1 MGFTVTK
8 RRRER
13 IVFEDLQAVNLH
25 SHPHV
30 THDVDMK
37 HLRRRA
43 TSGARWT
50 GTAMGIRIALQFV
63 QLAVLARL
71 LHVQDFGLMAM
82 VNVVLAFALTF
93 ADSGVSNAII
103 AYRDAKREELSSLYW
118 LNVVSGVA
126 VAILLWL
133 TAPFIAAIYHQPP
146 LIDLLRAGAVVFII
160 GPLGQQF
167 QVLFERDLRFK
178 RLAAIETAAV
188 VVSTVVGIGLAVLG
202 YGVWSLVWTTI
213 VNAFVK
219 SGTLAVVGWSTWRPM
234 MHFRPHECRRFLRF
248 GAYQMGERTLNLL
261 GQQLD
266 KIVVGILMG
275 PVPLGYYDMASRLI
289 SRPYQIVNPVFTR
302 VAFPVF
308 SAVQK
313 DRDRLRKGYL
323 ELMEVLNALTIPLY
337 VGMMVLAEPFVY
349 VQLGEKFAPSIPLLQ
364 ILSIVGLAFAL
375 SSPAG
380 SLILARGRADIAF
393 HLNILRTG
401 LILLGIWIG
410 SRWGLTGIAW
420 SMVAVVAGIMFP
432 VHAWV
437 RWKLVG
443 MRLGEFL
450 RVAAPFFWS
459 AVIAAIPCV
468 LGQLV
473 VDWPGPVL
481 ELLVLFAIALA
492 IYAGL
497 LWWRERPRV
506 MRILRL
512 ARS

>member
-1 MGFTVTK
+1 M
-8 RRRER
+8 
-13 IVFEDLQAVNLH
+13 
-25 SHPHV
+25 
-30 THDVDMK
+30 THDVDIK

-50 GTAMGIRIALQFV
+50 GTATGVRILLQFV

-71 LHVQDFGLMAM
+71 LRVEDFGLMAM

-103 AYRDAKREELSSLYW
+103 HYRDAKRTELSSLYW
-118 LNVVSGVA
+118 LNVISGLAVFVA
-126 VAILLWL
+126 MWFLAPPVAK
-133 TAPFIAAIYHQPP
+133 IYRQPE
-146 LIDLLRAGAVVFII
+146 LVALLRVGSVVFVI

-178 RLAAIETAAV
+178 RLAGIETLAV
-188 VVSTVVGIGLAVLG
+188 VISSAVGIVMAFMGH
-202 YGVWSLVWTTI
+202 GVWSLVWATI
-213 VNAFVK
+213 VSSAVK
-219 SGTLAVVGWSTWRPM
+219 AIALGVLGWSSWRPM
-234 MHFRPHECRRFLRF
+234 WYFVPAECRRFLRF
-248 GAYQMGERTLNLL
+248 GVYQMGERTLNLL

-266 KIVVGILMG
+266 KIVIGILMG

-337 VGMMVLAEPFVY
+337 VGMLALAAPFVL
-349 VQLGEKFAPSIPLLQ
+349 VQLGEKFAPSIELLQ

-380 SLILARGRADIAF
+380 SLILACGRADIGF
-393 HLNILRTG
+393 YLNILRTG
-401 LILLGIWIG
+401 LILVAIWIG
-410 SRWGLTGIAW
+410 SRWELTGIAW
-420 SMVAVVAGIMFP
+420 SMVIVVAGIMFP
-432 VHAWV
+432 VHAWI

-459 AVIAAIPCV
+459 ALAAAVPCV
-468 LGQLV
+468 AGHRWVVWPSALV
-473 VDWPGPVL
+473 
-481 ELLVLFAIALA
+481 ELLVLFTVAAA

-497 LWWRERPRV
+497 LWWKARPRV
-506 MRILRL
+506 KRIVSL

>member
-1 MGFTVTK
+1 MT
-8 RRRER
+8 ENS
-13 IVFEDLQAVNLH
+13 IQ
-25 SHPHV
+25 
-30 THDVDMK
+30 

-50 GTAMGIRIALQFV
+50 GTATGIGLTLQLV

-71 LHVQDFGLMAM
+71 LHVEDFGLMAM
-82 VNVVLAFALTF
+82 VHVVLAFALTF
-93 ADSGVSNAII
+93 ADSGVSNSII
-103 AYRDAKREELSSLYW
+103 HYRDATREELSSLYW
-118 LNVVSGVA
+118 LNVISGIA
-126 VAILLWL
+126 VTIVVWL
-133 TAPFIAAIYHQPP
+133 AAPFIADIYHQPR
-146 LIDLLRAGAVVFII
+146 LIGLLRTGAAVFVV

-167 QVLFERDLRFK
+167 QVLSERDLRFK
-178 RLAAIETAAV
+178 RLAAIETSAV
-188 VVSTVVGIGLAVLG
+188 VVATAVGIALAILG

-213 VNAFVK
+213 VNISVK
-219 SGTLAVVGWSTWRPM
+219 SATLAVIGWSTWRPM
-234 MHFRPHECRRFLRF
+234 LHFRPHECRRFLRF
-248 GAYQMGERTLNLL
+248 GVYQMGERTLNLL

-266 KIVVGILMG
+266 KIVIGILMG

-289 SRPYQIVNPVFTR
+289 SRPYQIVSPVFTR

-323 ELMEVLNALTIPLY
+323 ELMEVLNALTIPIY
-337 VGMMVLAEPFVY
+337 VGMMALAEPFVY
-349 VQLGEKFAPSIPLLQ
+349 VQLGEKFAASIPLLQ
-364 ILSIVGLAFAL
+364 ILSLVGLAFAL

-380 SLILARGRADIAF
+380 SLIMACGRADIGF
-393 HLNILRTG
+393 HLNILRTA

-443 MRLGEFL
+443 MRLGEFV

-459 AVIAAIPCV
+459 AIIAAIPCV
-468 LGQLV
+468 LGQRLV
-473 VDWPGPVL
+473 EWPSPVV
-481 ELLVLFAIALA
+481 ELLVLFTVALA
-492 IYAGL
+492 IYVGL

-512 ARS
+512 SRS

>member
-1 MGFTVTK
+1 M
-8 RRRER
+8 
-13 IVFEDLQAVNLH
+13 Q
-25 SHPHV
+25 
-30 THDVDMK
+30 
-37 HLRRRA
+37 HLRRAA
-43 TSGARWT
+43 TAGARWT

-71 LHVQDFGLMAM
+71 LRVEDFGLMAM

-103 AYRDAKREELSSLYW
+103 HYRDAAREELSSLYW
-118 LNVVSGVA
+118 LNVLSGIAVA
-126 VAILLWL
+126 VVLWL
-133 TAPFIAAIYHQPP
+133 AAPLLADVYRQPP
-146 LIDLLRAGAVVFII
+146 LVDLLRASAVVFVV

-188 VVSTVVGIGLAVLG
+188 VISTVAGIGLAMRG

-219 SGTLAVVGWSTWRPM
+219 AVALAVIGWSTWRPM
-234 MHFRPHECRRFLRF
+234 MHFRPLECRRFLRF
-248 GAYQMGERTLNLL
+248 GVYQMGERTLNLL

-266 KIVVGILMG
+266 KIVIGILMG

-289 SRPYQIVNPVFTR
+289 SRPYQIINPVFTR

-323 ELMEVLNALTIPLY
+323 ELMEVLNAITIPLY
-337 VGMMVLAEPFVY
+337 VGMMALATPFVY

-364 ILSIVGLAFAL
+364 ILCIVGFAFAL

-380 SLILARGRADIAF
+380 SLILACGRADIGF
-393 HLNILRTG
+393 YLNILRTG
-401 LILLGIWIG
+401 LILAGIWIG
-410 SRWGLTGIAW
+410 SRWELEGIAW
-420 SMVAVVAGIMFP
+420 SMVIVVAAIMFP

-437 RWKLVG
+437 RWKLVR

-459 AVIAAIPCV
+459 ALIAAIPCV
-468 LGQLV
+468 AGHRWVPWPSAV
-473 VDWPGPVL
+473 V
-481 ELLVLFAIALA
+481 ELLVLFAAALA
-492 IYAGL
+492 IYVGI

-506 MRILRL
+506 RRIVSL